1 MGKYNYKGNR
11 RGGSGKS
18 FRRDSKQS
26 RNRQVRQTHRET
38 VLSRPLKTCPY
49 PTIPYKHRLTH
60 SLSARVGTCI
70 HASVLLIAI
79 LKPLDLFCPR
89 LVLHSPVAVK
99 CSPRM
104 SEFFARREN
113 SGLKF
118 EGILSAKTLLS
129 FLGNPICLFEYTMI
143 QLRIFL
149 HIHRRLFHLN
159 KYIRLQ
165 SRLSR
170 LRQMANTNGRTA
182 SLLNEAVSQRGKGFQ
197 KRAECQ
203 KANPQIS

>member
-1 MGKYNYKGNR
+1 MAKYNYRGNH

-26 RNRQVRQTHRET
+26 RNRQVCQTRRET
-38 VLSRPLKTCPY
+38 VLYRPLKTCPY
-49 PTIPYKHRLTH
+49 PTTPRKHSSTH
-60 SLSARVGTCI
+60 SLSAKAGTSV

-104 SEFFARREN
+104 AEFFARREN
-113 SGLKF
+113 SGLRF
-118 EGILSAKTLLS
+118 EGTLSAKTLLS
-129 FLGNPICLFEYTMI
+129 FLGDPICLFEYTMI

-165 SRLSR
+165 LRLSR
-170 LRQMANTNGRTA
+170 LRHRANTNGKTA
-182 SLLNEAVSQRGKGFQ
+182 SLLNEAVFPHGKEFQ

-203 KANPQIS
+203 RENPQIS

>member
-1 MGKYNYKGNR
+1 MSKYNCKENPHYGFEKNFLR
-11 RGGSGKS
+11 ESR
-18 FRRDSKQS
+18 QN
-26 RNRQVRQTHRET
+26 RNRKVCQT
-38 VLSRPLKTCPY
+38 RPQTALPQLPRTCPY
-49 PTIPYKHRLTH
+49 PTTPCRHKSAH
-60 SLSARVGTCI
+60 SLSARVGISI

-99 CSPRM
+99 CSRRM
-104 SEFFARREN
+104 VEFLGRREN
-113 SGLKF
+113 SGLRF
-118 EGILSAKTLLS
+118 EGTLSAKTILS
-129 FLGNPICLFEYTMI
+129 FLGDPICLFEYTMI

-165 SRLSR
+165 SRQLR
-170 LRQMANTNGRTA
+170 LKRTANTNGRTA
-182 SLLNEAVSQRGKGFQ
+182 SLLNEAVSRRGKAFQ
-197 KRAECQ
+197 KRAEYQ

>member
-18 FRRDSKQS
+18 FRRES
-26 RNRQVRQTHRET
+26 RQNQNRKVCQT
-38 VLSRPLKTCPY
+38 RPQTALPRLPNTCPY
-49 PTIPYKHRLTH
+49 PTTPCRHKSAH
-60 SLSARVGTCI
+60 SLSARAGISI
-70 HASVLLIAI
+70 HANVLLRAI

-104 SEFFARREN
+104 AEFFARREN
-113 SGLKF
+113 SGLRF
-118 EGILSAKTLLS
+118 EGTLSTKTLLS
-129 FLGNPICLFEYTMI
+129 FLGDPICLFEYTMI

-170 LRQMANTNGRTA
+170 LRYMANTNGRTA